1 MADMSPHSAPQ
12 HQGITHTKPSLSNDL
27 LTHSSDAPRLQ
38 HGDYTIGWICALHIE
53 MAAARAMLDCVH
65 KALPV
70 GAKDSNAYI
79 LGSIGPHNIVTAC
92 LPVAQYG
99 TNNAANVAS
108 NMNRS
113 FPSIRIRLLVGVGG
127 GVPSQ
132 HADVRLG
139 DVVVGCRIMQYDM
152 GKVIRDGKTLPTG
165 MPRITPPDHST
176 HVASLRAIH
185 ELKPSRVPA
194 ILQEMH
200 QRHPGMT
207 KYACPA
213 SPDRLFQ
220 AAYEHLPGAFDCS
233 TCSEDNLVAR
243 PPRLSRDPMI
253 HHGGI
258 ASGNQVM
265 KHAESRD
272 KIAEAFDVIC
282 FEMEAAGLMDYCPCL
297 VIRGICDY
305 ADSHKNK
312 QWQEY
317 AAAAAAAYARE
328 LLEEM
333 PPFETVP
340 YVSGGALHVGDTD
353 MPSKGQDSF
362 VTRREELLDS
372 LRFDQ
377 IGSRQSNIETAHEE
391 TCNWFLEHPAYL
403 AWLNTGDL
411 STHHSILWLA
421 GKPGAGKS
429 TIMKFL
435 YSHLKQTQADSAII
449 SFFFHARGELLQK
462 STTGMYRSLLLQL
475 LETFPD
481 LQSVLDDFSLVPKDN
496 HACPPMNV
504 VRKLFRNA
512 IMLLNSRALTCVIDA
527 LDESDEQQVRDMV
540 SYFEDLGREATKHG
554 IQFRICFSSR
564 HYPYISIQH
573 ALRLTLEDQTG
584 HSEDMERYVKSR
596 FKANPNHFG
605 DVQAQILQKAA
616 GVFMWVVLVV
626 SILNAEFD
634 RGRIFA
640 VRKRLQELP
649 VGLSDLFKNI
659 LRRDNDNMQELLLCL
674 QWILYAKRPL
684 KPTEFYLALLSGSPD
699 DALSE
704 CDMSYL
710 TSDIL
715 EKFVISSSKGLAEVT
730 KSSHPTV
737 QFIHESIPDFLLKDG
752 GLLELWPDQS
762 TNIEASSHNTLK
774 QCCHTYF
781 NSCALDEPALEK
793 MFLEGKRATL
803 RRFPLL
809 EYAVSHVLYH
819 ANMAAREIPQ
829 NKFLSQLAVPHL
841 ITLSSFIVAEYNLL
855 PTSSDSSLVYMLA
868 AEGLSNLIRALWPLP
883 ASHLDVPGGQ
893 FRYPLFAALINNHRD
908 AVRALLGRGASS
920 SFNEE
925 EELTAAMR
933 FEVQYA
939 ITRSQTPLHW
949 VVTNNRETTVRQ
961 LLQMGAFID
970 ARDRNGNTALLL
982 SLFHGHEAIA
992 KLLIEA
998 GANIHVRDSDGQT
1011 ALLIAVRFDHEDLAR
1026 ILIEKGS
1033 DVNAKDYFGNTAW
1046 TMARRN
1052 VNLYILKLLIE
1063 AGADSGDDIDQ
1074 KVL

>member
-1 MADMSPHSAPQ
+1 MADMSPHSAPPQ
-12 HQGITHTKPSLSNDL
+12 HQGITHIQASLSNDL

-38 HGDYTIGWICALHIE
+38 HSDYTIGWICALHIE

-65 KALPV
+65 KPLPV

-113 FPSIRIRLLVGVGG
+113 FPSIRIRLMVGVGG

-152 GKVIRDGKTLPTG
+152 GKVVRGGETLPTG
-165 MPRITPPDHST
+165 IPRITPPDHST

-233 TCSEDNLVAR
+233 TCSEDSLVAR

-265 KHAESRD
+265 KHAETRD
-272 KIAEAFDVIC
+272 KIAQAFDVIC

-333 PPFETVP
+333 PPFETNS

-353 MPSKGQDSF
+353 VTSKVGQDNF
-362 VTRREELLDS
+362 VTRRQELLDS

-377 IGSRQSNIETAHEE
+377 INSRQSNIETAHEE
-391 TCNWFLEHPAYL
+391 TCNWFLEHPTYL
-403 AWLNTGDL
+403 DWLHAGG
-411 STHHSILWLA
+411 SPTHYGILWLA

-435 YSHLKQTQADSAII
+435 YTHLKQAPQDSSSPSSSSTSAII
-449 SFFFHARGELLQK
+449 SFFFHARGELLEK

-481 LQSVLDDFSLVPKDN
+481 LQSVLDDFSLVPKDK
-496 HACPPMNV
+496 HTCPPMNII
-504 VRKLFRNA
+504 RKLFRNA
-512 IMLLNSRALTCVIDA
+512 VLLLNTRTLTCVIDA

-540 SYFEDLGREATKHG
+540 SYFEDLGREAIKHN
-554 IQFRICFSSR
+554 IQLRICFSSR
-564 HYPYISIQH
+564 HYPYISVPH

-584 HSEDMERYVKSR
+584 HGQDMERYVKSR
-596 FKANPNHFG
+596 FKPSPDLFG

-626 SILNAEFD
+626 SILNTEFD

-649 VGLSDLFKNI
+649 VGLSNLFKNI
-659 LRRDNDNMQELLLCL
+659 LRRDDDNMQELLLCL

-684 KPTEFYLALLSGSPD
+684 KPEEFYVALLSGSPD
-699 DALSE
+699 DDALSE
-704 CDMSYL
+704 CDPSHL

-730 KSSHPTV
+730 KSAHPTV
-737 QFIHESIPDFLLKDG
+737 QFIHESIPDFLLKDR
-752 GLLELWPDQS
+752 GLLELWPDDPS

-774 QCCHTYF
+774 
-781 NSCALDEPALEK
+781 
-793 MFLEGKRATL
+793 
-803 RRFPLL
+803 
-809 EYAVSHVLYH
+809 
-819 ANMAAREIPQ
+819 
-829 NKFLSQLAVPHL
+829 
-841 ITLSSFIVAEYNLL
+841 
-855 PTSSDSSLVYMLA
+855 
-868 AEGLSNLIRALWPLP
+868 
-883 ASHLDVPGGQ
+883 
-893 FRYPLFAALINNHRD
+893 
-908 AVRALLGRGASS
+908 
-920 SFNEE
+920 
-925 EELTAAMR
+925 
-933 FEVQYA
+933 
-939 ITRSQTPLHW
+939 
-949 VVTNNRETTVRQ
+949 
-961 LLQMGAFID
+961 
-970 ARDRNGNTALLL
+970 
-982 SLFHGHEAIA
+982 
-992 KLLIEA
+992 
-998 GANIHVRDSDGQT
+998 
-1011 ALLIAVRFDHEDLAR
+1011 
-1026 ILIEKGS
+1026 
-1033 DVNAKDYFGNTAW
+1033 
-1046 TMARRN
+1046 
-1052 VNLYILKLLIE
+1052 
-1063 AGADSGDDIDQ
+1063 
-1074 KVL
+1074 

>member
-1 MADMSPHSAPQ
+1 
-12 HQGITHTKPSLSNDL
+12 
-27 LTHSSDAPRLQ
+27 
-38 HGDYTIGWICALHIE
+38 

-65 KALPV
+65 KPLPV

-113 FPSIRIRLLVGVGG
+113 FPSIRIRLMVGVGG

-152 GKVIRDGKTLPTG
+152 GKVVRGGETLPTG
-165 MPRITPPDHST
+165 IPRITPPDHST

-233 TCSEDNLVAR
+233 TCSEDSLVAR

-265 KHAESRD
+265 KHAETRD
-272 KIAEAFDVIC
+272 KIAQAFDVIC

-333 PPFETVP
+333 PPFETNSYRLPDV
-340 YVSGGALHVGDTD
+340 T
-353 MPSKGQDSF
+353 SKVGQDNF
-362 VTRREELLDS
+362 VTRRQELLDS

-377 IGSRQSNIETAHEE
+377 INSRQSNIETAHEE
-391 TCNWFLEHPAYL
+391 TCNWFLEHPTYL
-403 AWLNTGDL
+403 DWLHAGG
-411 STHHSILWLA
+411 SPTHYGILWLA

-435 YSHLKQTQADSAII
+435 YTHLKQAPQDSSSPSSSSTSAII
-449 SFFFHARGELLQK
+449 SFFFHARGELLEK

-481 LQSVLDDFSLVPKDN
+481 LQSVLDDFSLVPKDK
-496 HACPPMNV
+496 HTCPPMNII
-504 VRKLFRNA
+504 RKLFRNA
-512 IMLLNSRALTCVIDA
+512 VLLLNTRTLTCVIDA

-540 SYFEDLGREATKHG
+540 SYFEDLGREAIKHN
-554 IQFRICFSSR
+554 IQLRICFSSR
-564 HYPYISIQH
+564 HYPYISVPH

-584 HSEDMERYVKSR
+584 HGQDMERYVKSR
-596 FKANPNHFG
+596 FKPSPDLFG

-626 SILNAEFD
+626 SILNTEFD

-649 VGLSDLFKNI
+649 VGLSNLFKNI
-659 LRRDNDNMQELLLCL
+659 LRRDDDNMQELLLCL

-684 KPTEFYLALLSGSPD
+684 KPEEFYVALLSGLYASGES
-699 DALSE
+699 AL
-704 CDMSYL
+704 
-710 TSDIL
+710 
-715 EKFVISSSKGLAEVT
+715 
-730 KSSHPTV
+730 
-737 QFIHESIPDFLLKDG
+737 QRLLLG
-752 GLLELWPDQS
+752 
-762 TNIEASSHNTLK
+762 
-774 QCCHTYF
+774 
-781 NSCALDEPALEK
+781 
-793 MFLEGKRATL
+793 GKRATL
-803 RRFPLL
+803 RRIPLL
-809 EYAVSHVLYH
+809 EYSVSHMLYH
-819 ANMAAREIPQ
+819 ANMAAREFPQ
-829 NKFLSQLAVPHL
+829 DKFLSQLAVPDL

-855 PTSSDSSLVYMLA
+855 PTSLDASLVYMLA
-868 AEGLSNLIRALWPLP
+868 AEGLSNLIRTLWPLP
-883 ASHLDVPGGQ
+883 PSHLDVPGGQ
-893 FRYPLFAALINNHRD
+893 FRYPLFAALINKHKD
-908 AVRALLGRGASS
+908 AVRALLGWDSS
-920 SFNEE
+920 STDE
-925 EELTAAMR
+925 EELMTTMGPG
-933 FEVQYA
+933 FEVEYA

-949 VVTNNRETTVRQ
+949 VVIKNREMTVRH
-961 LLQMGAFID
+961 LLKMGASID

-982 SLFHGHEAIA
+982 ALSHGHDAIA

-998 GANIHVRDSDGQT
+998 GANINARDSNGQT
-1011 ALLIAVRFDHEDLAR
+1011 ALLIAVRFDREDLAR
-1026 ILIEKGS
+1026 LLIEKGS
-1033 DVNAKDYFGNTAW
+1033 DVDAKDYYGNTAW
-1046 TMARRN
+1046 KMARRN

-1074 KVL
+1074 QKAL